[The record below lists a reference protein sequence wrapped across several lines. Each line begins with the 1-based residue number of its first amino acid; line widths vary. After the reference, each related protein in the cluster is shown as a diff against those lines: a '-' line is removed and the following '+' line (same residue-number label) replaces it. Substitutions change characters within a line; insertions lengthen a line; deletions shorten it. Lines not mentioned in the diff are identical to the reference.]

1 MEEKI
6 LLFIDKGDQSPDARS
21 KSPFDTIE
29 VLKKAG
35 YTLRYIAINPALSR
49 PMKLISL
56 FWNLLIFSLC
66 IPRCAKLFVQ
76 YPLTNVFWIILPIL
90 RLKQVQIT
98 MLVHDVESYRATGIM
113 DPKETK
119 KLNCATHLVLPSK
132 AMEDLLR
139 STGLKVQNIHYHY
152 LWPYLLPLDYKMGTL
167 PTQGKPLQVIFAGN
181 LSKSTFLYH
190 FPRLQ
195 NSTYHIRLYGGGY
208 SPDMAL
214 DGFVSYY
221 GSFNPNTPLIE
232 GDWGIV
238 WDGYSLEACA
248 GEAGEYLRIS
258 APHKLSLY
266 LSVGI
271 PVIVWKEAAIAEFVE
286 SNHLGIAVSNLYEVE
301 ARLKE
306 MSEDEYASIK
316 ADVHC
321 MAMKIRSGELF
332 VDCLPL

>member
-1 MEEKI
+1 MKEKI

-21 KSPFDTIE
+21 KSPFDTID

-35 YTLRYIAINPALSR
+35 YTLRYIAIDPALSR

-66 IPRCAKLFVQ
+66 IPRCAKLFVR
-76 YPLTNVFWIILPIL
+76 YPLTNIFWIFVPIL
-90 RLKQVQIT
+90 RFKQVRIT
-98 MLVHDVESYRATGIM
+98 LLVHDVESYRATGIM

-139 STGLKVQNIHYHY
+139 STGLKVQNIHYHH
-152 LWPYLLPLDYKMGTL
+152 LWLYLLPLDYKMGTL
-167 PTQGKPLQVIFAGN
+167 PALRKPIQVIFAGN
-181 LSKSTFLYH
+181 LSKSAFLYH

-195 NSTYHIRLYGGGY
+195 NSTYCIRLYGGGY

-221 GSFNPNTPLIE
+221 GSFRPNTPLIE

-238 WDGYSLEACA
+238 WDGNSLDACA

-271 PVIVWKEAAIAEFVE
+271 PVIVWKEAAIAEFVVA
-286 SNHLGIAVSNLYEVE
+286 NHLGIAVSNLYEVE

-316 ADVHC
+316 ADVHS
-321 MAMKIRSGELF
+321 MAMKVRSGELF